1 MGKRHYPIYKIVAAD
16 SRSPRDGRFIESLGT
31 YNPNLDPIE
40 VKLKEDRVMYWLNVG
55 AQPTDT
61 VRSLLKY
68 EGVTYKLHLQ
78 KKGVEEDGV
87 IAKVTEFLEARP
99 EKIQKARDKKLR
111 RKLSKNAKAGATEEA
126 AAPQAAPTAEPVP
139 VPVAEPTP
147 APVAEPTP
155 APVAEPT
162 PAPVAEPT
170 PAPVVEPTPAPAEE
184 PRAAS
189 APTSGETEAEA
200 STAPKA

>member
-40 VKLKEDRVMYWLNVG
+40 VKLKEDRVMYWLQVG

-87 IAKVTEFLEARP
+87 VAKVTEFLEARP
-99 EKIQKARDKKLR
+99 GKIQKARDKKLR
-111 RKLSKNAKAGATEEA
+111 RKLSKNAKAGATEATAVPA
-126 AAPQAAPTAEPVP
+126 AAPA
-139 VPVAEPTP
+139 AEPTP
-147 APVAEPTP
+147 APAAEPTP
-155 APVAEPT
+155 APAVEPT
-162 PAPVAEPT
+162 LEPI
-170 PAPVVEPTPAPAEE
+170 VEPTPAPAAE
-184 PRAAS
+184 PALEPIVEPTPAPAAEPTAAS
-189 APTSGETEAEA
+189 APSTGETAAED
-200 STAPKA
+200 STVPKA